1 MAVNIGPR
9 IGIDGEAE
17 YRREINQIIQQ
28 AKTLDT
34 QMKAV
39 ASSFGKDASAKQK
52 AAATTAVLSDQIK
65 TQEKRVEL
73 LNKML
78 ERSIS
83 EKGEDAIETQKW
95 RQAVNS
101 ATADLNRMNNELDE
115 TATKKVPNFGKALAI
130 ATAAITTMVAALKS
144 LWKAVSSYSDFE
156 QLSGGVKTLFKD
168 SADTVLKYAENAYST
183 SGLSANE
190 YLETVTGFA
199 ASLIDSLG
207 NDTGAAAMLA
217 DVAVT
222 DMSDNANKLGTD
234 MSMLQSAYTGFA
246 KGQFTLL
253 DNLKLGYGGTKEEME
268 RLLSD
273 AEKLEGAMGRDFD
286 INNFADIVTAIH
298 LIQEEMEISGAT
310 ALEASTTIEGSTKAM
325 AASWKNLVA
334 GLGNADADAGNLA
347 GLFVSSVE
355 TAMSNIVPAAKR
367 VIASLPQIM
376 PQLAAV
382 ASDLVFSLADFIVG
396 SLPALTDAALKL
408 LVGLAQG
415 ILRNLPAFIAQLPK
429 IVTQIVQAVLD
440 NLPLIVDLIPQIIDA
455 VVEAIVLSIPAIVEA
470 LPAII
475 AAIILAIGAL
485 LPQLVEVGK
494 QLGSSFI
501 NGLVDVLIA
510 LAETFG
516 PLLNALIIDPIR
528 NLGSAVKEA
537 GANIIKGLWEGI
549 SSSWEWLKG
558 KISEWVGNF
567 WAYIKGLLGI
577 HSPSDVTEGY
587 GVYLMQG
594 LANGIN
600 GSMGVVKKAWNSAA
614 GLISPISTTASFAVG
629 GGRGAVVN
637 IGNVTFNG
645 YSHEVGMEFVADL
658 NRQLGGLYA

>member
-52 AAATTAVLSDQIK
+52 AAATTAVLSEQIK
-65 TQEKRVEL
+65 TQEKRIEM

-78 ERSIS
+78 ERSIA

-95 RQAVNS
+95 RQAVNG
-101 ATADLNRMNNELDE
+101 ATADLNRMNNELGE
-115 TATKKVPNFGKALAI
+115 TATKKAPSFGKGMAI
-130 ATAAITTMVAALKS
+130 AAAAIAAVVAALKT
-144 LWKAVSSYSDFE
+144 LWNVVSAYSDFE
-156 QLSGGVKTLFKD
+156 QLSGGVETLFKD
-168 SADTVLKYAENAYST
+168 SADAVFRYAEAAYKT

-190 YLETVTGFA
+190 YLETVTSFS
-199 ASLIDSLG
+199 ASLIQSLG
-207 NDTGAAAMLA
+207 GDTAAAADLA
-217 DVAVT
+217 DVAIT

-234 MSMLQSAYTGFA
+234 MAMLQTAYAGFA

-298 LIQEEMEISGAT
+298 LVQEEMEISGTT

-334 GLGNADADAGNLA
+334 GLGNADADVGALA
-347 GLFVSSVE
+347 DMFVESLQTMLSNVAPVARQIVSV
-355 TAMSNIVPAAKR
+355 
-367 VIASLPQIM
+367 L
-376 PQLAAV
+376 PQLAPVLGTV
-382 ASDLVFSLADFIVG
+382 ASELVVMLVEFLAESSPTLVDAGISLA
-396 SLPALTDAALKL
+396 LA
-408 LVGLAQG
+408 LAQG
-415 ILRNLPAFIAQLPK
+415 ILNNLP
-429 IVTQIVQAVLD
+429 V
-440 NLPLIVDLIPQIIDA
+440 IIDSLL
-455 VVEAIVLSIPAIVEA
+455 EAAELLASVL
-470 LPAII
+470 
-475 AAIILAIGAL
+475 
-485 LPQLVEVGK
+485 
-494 QLGSSFI
+494 I
-501 NGLVDVLIA
+501 NGLVDAVA
-510 LAETFG
+510 L
-516 PLLNALIIDPIR
+516 LLDFFINAIDVAIVQPIR
-528 NLGSAVKEA
+528 NLWSAVKEA
-537 GANIIKGLWEGI
+537 GSNIIKGLWEGI

-567 WAYIKGLLGI
+567 WSYIKGLLGI